1 MRFTTKRSLIA
12 TMLTVLAVWP
22 LVHRVLIP
30 WLDVSPWK
38 GFGWAMYCAPER
50 DLVIRVTTSPND
62 QGLLDEA
69 NLDGSSPLTR
79 AYNVAFRRRQVLG
92 RWAPPDALARAIF
105 AGQPK
110 LSRIEIAI
118 EEHKLDRK
126 TARIVI
132 NGTTHFEY
140 ERADFPSL

>member
-38 GFGWAMYCAPER
+38 GFGWAMYCVPER
-50 DLVIRVTTSPND
+50 DLVIRVTTSRSD
-62 QGLLDEA
+62 QSLLDEA
-69 NLDGSSPLTR
+69 DLDESSALAR
-79 AYNVAFRRRQVLG
+79 AYSLAFRRRQVLG
-92 RWAPPDALARAIF
+92 RWAPPDALARAIL

-110 LSRIEIAI
+110 LSRIKIAI
-118 EEHKLDRK
+118 EEHNLDRK

-132 NGTTHFEY
+132 TGITHFEY